1 MDYEM
6 LGKRIRDE
14 RLLLRLTI
22 EQLAE
27 RVNKSTNYIGQI
39 ERCDGKP
46 SLETVV
52 DIANALGTTV
62 DSLLCDSLDAARE
75 DETIQEICTLLRGS
89 DEDDKRFILDIVR
102 RYVYYQNKRKENN
115 LQTRE

>member
-39 ERCDGKP
+39 ERSDGKP
-46 SLETVV
+46 SLETIV

-62 DSLLCDSLDAARE
+62 DSLLCDSLDTARE
-75 DETIQEICTLLRGS
+75 DETIREICTLLRGS

-102 RYVYYQNKRKENN
+102 RYVYYQHKRRKK
-115 LQTRE
+115 